1 MKNLQK
7 LILPVLVLI
16 IIAAV
21 YFIYFSPKEGLGTF
35 KDFDPN
41 NSAVK
46 EILVL
51 FVKEKGI
58 THSPDGGIIF
68 FVKDKDNTV
77 MQVNTDK
84 VPKGLES
91 AKTIILKGH
100 LMQGNGFHAHEVLL
114 D

>member
-7 LILPVLVLI
+7 FILPILALA
-16 IIAAV
+16 IIAGI
-21 YFIYFSPKEGLGTF
+21 YFIYFSPKEGLGSF

-46 EILVL
+46 EIRVL

-58 THSPDGGIIF
+58 SHTPGGIIF
-68 FVKDKDNTV
+68 FVTDKDNTV
-77 MQVNTDK
+77 IQVNTDK
-84 VPKGLES
+84 IPDGLDS
-91 AKTIILKGH
+91 AQTIILKGH
-100 LMQGNGFHAHEVLL
+100 LNQTNGFHAHEVLL

>member
-7 LILPVLVLI
+7 LILPILALA
-16 IIAAV
+16 IIAGI
-21 YFIYFSPKEGLGTF
+21 YFIYFSPKEGLGSF

-46 EILVL
+46 EIRVL

-58 THSPDGGIIF
+58 THTPEGGIVF
-68 FVKDKDNTV
+68 FVTDKNNTT

-84 VPKGLES
+84 IPAGLDS
-91 AKTIILKGH
+91 AQTIILKGH
-100 LMQGNGFHAHEVLL
+100 LSQPNSFHAHEVLL